1 MAGGE
6 TPPLPPR
13 TVLLLL
19 LLLTAEEVCPRE
31 RFSPPFSTSF
41 SFPLLS
47 PLSSSYPSSFSFFL
61 QAAEISQTGG
71 GKENTERTPLDYFVS
86 DAQPRQKHYDS
97 KIADRPQVRK
107 IAHTVGIGIKNCTVP
122 SSGGK
127 RALTKQRREGRETG
141 ERCFFGACALLAE
154 EKREEKERRP
164 PLYPAQPFRLMEKER
179 RKKPTPPTC
188 SSSSSCTWVTTF
200 GKSVGRKGEGAAHS
214 QVIMYKGGST

>member
-13 TVLLLL
+13 TVLLF

-41 SFPLLS
+41 FFSTTFPTLFFLS
-47 PLSSSYPSSFSFFL
+47 SFFL
-61 QAAEISQTGG
+61 QAAEISQTGE
-71 GKENTERTPLDYFVS
+71 GKKTQNEPPLDYFVS

-127 RALTKQRREGRETG
+127 RALTKQRREGGETG

-188 SSSSSCTWVTTF
+188 SSSFSCTWVTTF